1 MTVRPL
7 QFGCVDLGGLDD
19 AFDWRADG
27 FFRALRCDGTT
38 IKGVASDAEAV
49 AELLRRAGVLEADG
63 PVYHARPNH
72 EVVDAGWSSEASADV
87 EDLDGEFERQLRQG
101 RPADLTARLE
111 SLATQIPAGHGERVE
126 LARTRGAELN
136 VSAPQTDSLRLFMPP
151 FSDSDVGALGVDG
164 AATRGWATWAEWV
177 EPRLLVCTNDKSWG
191 EIDRHDRRPTVV
203 RVGEWLRDAVADGD
217 VDRWLVKMFTE
228 DRMFLHR
235 VEGPAGPVYQVGPGT
250 HRAHAARIWGLPYVL
265 ARVHVE
271 RLAKPL
277 RPRTQLVGALWEGL
291 CRRGLLTAGTD
302 GERWYLRS
310 VVADWVLSP
319 PAMATQWNR
328 MYERVYPGAL
338 QAVTGLTRDE
348 LVDADRWVDALLK

>member
-1 MTVRPL
+1 MTVQPS

-27 FFRALRCDGTT
+27 FFRALRFDQTT

-49 AELLRRAGVLEADG
+49 AELLRRAGVLEGDG
-63 PVYHARPNH
+63 PVYHARPNS

-87 EDLDGEFERQLRQG
+87 EDLDGEFARQLRQG
-101 RPADLTARLE
+101 CPADLTACLE
-111 SLATQIPAGHGERVE
+111 ALAAQIPAGHGERVE
-126 LARTRGAELN
+126 LARMRGAELN
-136 VSAPQTDSLRLFMPP
+136 VSAPQTDSLRRFMPP
-151 FSDSDVGALGVDG
+151 FSDSDGGALGVDD

-217 VDRWLVKMFTE
+217 VDRWLVKMFAE

-277 RPRTQLVGALWEGL
+277 RPRTPLVEALWEGL

-302 GERWYLRS
+302 GDRWYLRS
-310 VVADWVLSP
+310 VVADWVLPP

-338 QAVTGLTRDE
+338 QAVTGLTLDE
-348 LVDADRWVDALLK
+348 LVDADRWVDALLR